1 MTSQAKSILMI
12 DIGLTSKIIY
22 VGAIDVTHLSVA
34 VTLEVIPFY
43 GWKGIP
49 IQNIRVITCDFNEFH
64 FSFVCVGFEGNV
76 HDSLF
81 LGLYTRGFAIS
92 TLASRLH

>member
-1 MTSQAKSILMI
+1 MTCQAKSILMI

-22 VGAIDVTHLSVA
+22 VGAIDVTRISVA

-49 IQNIRVITCDFNEFH
+49 IQNIRVIISDFNEFH